1 MAIESDLWGW
11 IENFYRHAILTA
23 DSNRMR
29 LATMH
34 YDAWKLFE
42 DNPDSALALLDEG
55 MMLAQQLNESWWYIY
70 YKYWRTEAYVFYV
83 GDLNKGLDNAVR
95 TAVEITK
102 PEYERFPGVGRVYRV
117 LLDSYVFRDPIG
129 YEDKINETIRTMEH
143 DIPLDLDTRC
153 LLQARRA
160 QMANI
165 LEDYDGAEDKAQIYL
180 NMCEHSAFRLMHA
193 YEILCDFAFRRK
205 DYDKAVAY
213 AIEMDEQSRRSKKKS
228 GTVVSYEV
236 RATIARIR
244 GDEENAL
251 KFYRQKLAHEAS
263 LGTKRGS
270 FSYDLICQ
278 FHEWAGA
285 TDKAWALRERQF
297 TEIEGKG
304 FFYGEAWARILRCRL
319 LGRMGQPLEQ
329 EIDATRNAI
338 GNLLKPESLLKKLK
352 RIESGDFSETRD
364 GD

>member
-1 MAIESDLWGW
+1 MTLESDLWGW
-11 IENFYRHAILTA
+11 IDNYYRDAIFKGDA
-23 DSNRMR
+23 QRMR

-34 YDAWKLFE
+34 YDAWKQFE
-42 DNPDSALALLDEG
+42 HDPDTALAILDEG
-55 MMLAQQLNESWWYIY
+55 MELAKKLSEPWWWVY
-70 YKYWRTEAYVFYV
+70 YTYWRTEAFVFYV

-95 TAVEITK
+95 TAVEIRK
-102 PEYERFPGVGRVYRV
+102 PEYERFPGIGRVYRV

-129 YEDKINETIRTMEH
+129 YEDKINETIHTMEH

-153 LLQARRA
+153 LLQARRS

-165 LEDYDGAEDKAQIYL
+165 LEDYKSAEEHALVYL

-193 YEILCDFAFRRK
+193 YEILCELAYRRE
-205 DYDKAVAY
+205 DYDQVLAFAT
-213 AIEMDEQSRRSKKKS
+213 EMDEQSRRSRKKS

-244 GDEENAL
+244 HNEVDAL

-270 FSYDLICQ
+270 FSYDLMSK
-278 FHEWAGA
+278 FHELAGESH
-285 TDKAWALRERQF
+285 KAWQLREQQF
-297 TEIEGKG
+297 DEIEGKG
-304 FFYGEAWARILRCRL
+304 FFHGEVWARIARCRL
-319 LGRMGQPLEQ
+319 LGRMGKPLDKEL
-329 EIDATRNAI
+329 EATYI
-338 GNLLKPESLLKKLK
+338 TVENLLKPELLIKKIK
-352 RIESGDFSETRD
+352 QIEAGDYSEKRD